1 MQHTDFFARIRAIK
15 TEEYKELQAAVEL
28 HGGIYEWDLR
38 NPEHPV
44 IAVNLNG
51 IIPAPADVRI
61 YKVYIRKGM
70 LKLCGVE
77 KEYGEEARFQPEEVF
92 AGHLST
98 IIDYL
103 PPINRTDSIVS
114 TTVHTSNK
122 KKYGH
127 KIFISDGSNHSDHH
141 LDNRYCRKYFPQ
153 DVQKQGTERHS
164 RPIPKTPLL
173 E

>member
-28 HGGIYEWDLR
+28 HGGIYEWDL
-38 NPEHPV
+38 
-44 IAVNLNG
+44 
-51 IIPAPADVRI
+51 
-61 YKVYIRKGM
+61 
-70 LKLCGVE
+70 E

-114 TTVHTSNK
+114 TTVHTSN
-122 KKYGH
+122 
-127 KIFISDGSNHSDHH
+127 
-141 LDNRYCRKYFPQ
+141 
-153 DVQKQGTERHS
+153 
-164 RPIPKTPLL
+164 
-173 E
+173 

>member
-70 LKLCGVE
+70 LKLCGEGRSAQDWKTDWRAAVP
-77 KEYGEEARFQPEEVF
+77 K
-92 AGHLST
+92 
-98 IIDYL
+98 
-103 PPINRTDSIVS
+103 RTA
-114 TTVHTSNK
+114 N
-122 KKYGH
+122 
-127 KIFISDGSNHSDHH
+127 GSCWNWCG
-141 LDNRYCRKYFPQ
+141 R
-153 DVQKQGTERHS
+153 E
-164 RPIPKTPLL
+164 
-173 E
+173 

>member
-103 PPINRTDSIVS
+103 PPIKRTYSIVS
-114 TTVHTSNK
+114 TTVHTSN
-122 KKYGH
+122 
-127 KIFISDGSNHSDHH
+127 
-141 LDNRYCRKYFPQ
+141 
-153 DVQKQGTERHS
+153 
-164 RPIPKTPLL
+164 
-173 E
+173 

>member
-77 KEYGEEARFQPEEVF
+77 KEYGEEQDSNRKRSLPGIFPPS
-92 AGHLST
+92 LT
-98 IIDYL
+98 IC
-103 PPINRTDSIVS
+103 PR
-114 TTVHTSNK
+114 
-122 KKYGH
+122 
-127 KIFISDGSNHSDHH
+127 
-141 LDNRYCRKYFPQ
+141 
-153 DVQKQGTERHS
+153 
-164 RPIPKTPLL
+164 
-173 E
+173 